1 MSNSILKEINT
12 SAKILIILFLI
23 FMLFVTNSIFFIAF
37 EFVLLIIL
45 IIISGESLKKYFGSI
60 KVFLCLLPI
69 FIILYI
75 FFKNIILII
84 SLKILMSILLLNIF
98 LVTTSFLNLYN
109 GLYTLFRLYY
119 RNERKLNIKCLEI
132 SSRLY
137 CLNKYL
143 NGNEKFENA
152 RRKGLNKKQKK
163 NYIKTKYTLAKFDSE
178 FIKDKLQL
186 KIYKATFEKL
196 NKKSKL
202 YLIFTMILAI
212 IVVIKEVV

>member
-1 MSNSILKEINT
+1 
-12 SAKILIILFLI
+12 
-23 FMLFVTNSIFFIAF
+23 
-37 EFVLLIIL
+37 
-45 IIISGESLKKYFGSI
+45 
-60 KVFLCLLPI
+60 
-69 FIILYI
+69 
-75 FFKNIILII
+75 
-84 SLKILMSILLLNIF
+84 MSILLLNIF

-109 GLYTLFRLYY
+109 GIYTLFRLYY

-212 IVVIKEVV
+212 IVVVKEVI